1 MEEEKSAL
9 PSVPREERKATPSNQ
24 AEENSSLL
32 PGEEEDERTPL
43 NSTKGELAVLKE
55 KLTAA
60 EAKLEKWS
68 DAVEKAPIGSEERNE
83 AKEERAFWHGQ
94 QTFFLRRVEALEGQ
108 IAGKCFL
115 LNKTKKKNSC
125 ASHLRQTKKSR
136 NTCWMER
143 G

>member
-1 MEEEKSAL
+1 MSAAAVVNL
-9 PSVPREERKATPSNQ
+9 ASPE
-24 AEENSSLL
+24 
-32 PGEEEDERTPL
+32 GEL
-43 NSTKGELAVLKE
+43 AALKGEL
-55 KLTAA
+55 TAA
-60 EAKLEKWS
+60 KAELNYWS
-68 DAVEKAPIGSEERNE
+68 GLVKQAPIGSEERKE
-83 AKEERAFWHGQ
+83 AKEQ
-94 QTFFLRRVEALEGQ
+94 QAIYLSRVTALEGQ

>member
-1 MEEEKSAL
+1 MSAAAAVNPPL
-9 PSVPREERKATPSNQ
+9 PSPE
-24 AEENSSLL
+24 
-32 PGEEEDERTPL
+32 GEL
-43 NSTKGELAVLKE
+43 AALKGEL
-55 KLTAA
+55 TAA
-60 EAKLEKWS
+60 KAKLEKWS
-68 DAVEKAPIGSEERNE
+68 DAVEKAPIDSPEEKK
-83 AKEERAFWHGQ
+83 AKEQ
-94 QTFFLRRVEALEGQ
+94 QAIYLSRVTALEGQ

>member
-55 KLTAA
+55 KLSAA
-60 EAKLEKWS
+60 EAMLEKWS
-68 DAVEKAPIGSEERNE
+68 DAVEKAPIDSPEEKK
-83 AKEERAFWHGQ
+83 AKEREAFWHGQ
-94 QTFFLRRVEALEGQ
+94 QTLFLRRVEALEGQ
-108 IAGKCFL
+108 IAGKRS
-115 LNKTKKKNSC
+115 SC
-125 ASHLRQTKKSR
+125 REETR
-136 NTCWMER
+136 TYTCYS
-143 G
+143 